1 MSSKFANAALSGKL
15 TGKQALE
22 EMLSMTKEEAV
33 ESGVDIQD
41 IKISELH
48 EFKDHP
54 FHVLDNED
62 MDLLVSSIQ
71 ENGIIVPI
79 LVRKRSLGGYEI
91 ISGHRRTTA
100 AKKAGLVSVPAI
112 IQELSDDDAVI
123 CMVDANLQRE
133 NILPSEKAKSMKQ
146 KLQAVKHKKAS
157 GAFDQFGQNFNA
169 RDLVAEEAGE
179 SSMQVQRYLRLNYL
193 KKDLLDMVDSKK
205 LGFNVGVNLSYL
217 TQEQQDIVVEA
228 LVMGAPLPA
237 LKQSKELKRTGENGE
252 FSNEIVKDILLG
264 NVTQNR
270 KITLGESIIKKYF
283 DAGMDSEEI
292 REIIISLI
300 DNWKKAKEG

>member
-1 MSSKFANAALSGKL
+1 MSSKFANAAMSGKL
-15 TGKQALE
+15 TGRQALE
-22 EMLSMTKEEAV
+22 DMLSMTKEEAV
-33 ESGVDIQD
+33 ESGVDIQE

-62 MDLLVSSIQ
+62 MDLLVTSIR

-79 LVRKRSLGGYEI
+79 LVRKRDLGGYEI

-179 SSMQVQRYLRLNYL
+179 SSMQVQRYLRLNHL
-193 KKDLLDMVDSKK
+193 KPALLEMVDNKK

-217 TQEQQDIVVEA
+217 TPKQQDMMIEA
-228 LVMGAPLPA
+228 LVMGAPVPA
-237 LKQSKELKRTGENGE
+237 LKQSKELKRAGENGE
-252 FSNEIVKDILLG
+252 LSNEVVRNILLG
-264 NVTQNR
+264 NITQNR

-283 DAGMDSEEI
+283 DEGMDADEI
-292 REIIISLI
+292 REIVISLI
-300 DNWKKAKEG
+300 EEWKLAKEG